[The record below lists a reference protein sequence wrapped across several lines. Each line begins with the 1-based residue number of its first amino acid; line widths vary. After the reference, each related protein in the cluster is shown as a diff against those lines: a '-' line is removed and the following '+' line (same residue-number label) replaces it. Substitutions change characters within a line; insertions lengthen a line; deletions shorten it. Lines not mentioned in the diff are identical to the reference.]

1 MFVSLLA
8 LAAATTTAAD
18 APAPAPAPE
27 VIENQDVVVTASR
40 SGEAVPVLDV
50 PASVSVIDPQAME
63 QRQIRIVSDV
73 LRDVPGV
80 SVSRSGGV
88 GSLTE
93 VRIRGTEANH
103 VLVLIDGIE
112 AADPYQGQY
121 DFGTLIADPD
131 ARIEVLRGQQ
141 SSLWGSDAIGGVIQY
156 ITLTGREAP
165 GFSVRAE
172 GGELGTISTA
182 ARAAGVAG
190 TLDYAVSGSWYRTK
204 GFPASFFG
212 TRDVGSDSVGASAKL
227 TWRPSDTF
235 SLTGVARY
243 SYTDADQFDTG
254 IVPGGP
260 TAPDGTPLQIPLDSP
275 GTSVTNEAFYASL
288 RADLSLADG
297 RWNTALTAQ
306 LADTTRDGFSAGER
320 SYGDKGRRWK
330 GMLETGYRLDTGAV
344 QHRLTGAVDV
354 EREEFRNTTP
364 QDATFPFFR
373 GQRSTDNIG
382 LVAQYELTAFEGLQA
397 GASIRHDIN
406 NRFADPTTYR
416 VQAGYRLPMG
426 LRVRGAWGTGVKN
439 PGYFELFGFTDGR
452 YIGNPNLKPEKS
464 TGWEAGADQTF
475 GGGRANIGATYFQSV
490 LTDEIFTTYLAPDFL
505 ATPANRNTRSR
516 QHGIE
521 AFANARPI
529 DQLRFDL
536 AYTWLSAKES
546 SVTEVR
552 RPNHSG
558 SLNVTVLS
566 RDQRFSTTFTA
577 RYVGRQTDVA
587 FTPFFTSVRVP
598 LKEYVLLNLAA
609 RYGIT
614 DHVELFGRVENL
626 LKERYYEV
634 FGYATA
640 GRAAYAGARVR
651 F

>member
-8 LAAATTTAAD
+8 LAAATAD
-18 APAPAPAPE
+18 APAPD
-27 VIENQDVVVTASR
+27 VIDDQAVVVTASR

-50 PASVSVIDPQAME
+50 PASVTVIDPAAME
-63 QRQIRIVSDV
+63 QRQVRIVSDV
-73 LRDVPGV
+73 LRDVPGI

-93 VRIRGTEANH
+93 IRVRGTEANH

-112 AADPYQGQY
+112 VADPFQGQY
-121 DFGTLIADPD
+121 DFGTLIADPE

-141 SSLWGSDAIGGVIQY
+141 SSLYGSDAIGGVIQY
-156 ITLTGREAP
+156 VTLTGREAP

-172 GGELGTISTA
+172 GGELGTVSTGV
-182 ARAAGVAG
+182 RAAGVAG
-190 TLDYAVSGSWYRTK
+190 TLDYAASGSWYRTK

-212 TRDVGSDSVGASAKL
+212 SRDVGSDSVGASAKL

-254 IVPGGP
+254 TVPGGP
-260 TAPDGTPLQIPLDSP
+260 AAPDGSALVIPIDSP
-275 GTSVTNEAFYASL
+275 GNSLTNEAIYASL
-288 RADLSLADG
+288 RADLTLADG

-306 LADTTRDGFSAGER
+306 FADTTRDSFAAGER
-320 SYGDKGRRWK
+320 GFSTWGRRWK
-330 GMLETGYRLDTGAV
+330 GMFETGYRLDTGAV

-373 GQRSTDNIG
+373 GRRTTDNVG

-416 VQAGYRLPMG
+416 IQAGYRLPMG

-439 PGYFELFGFTDGR
+439 PTYFELFGFTDGQ
-452 YIGNPNLKPEKS
+452 YIGNPDLQPEKS
-464 TGWEAGADQTF
+464 TGWEAGVDQTF
-475 GGGRANIGATYFQSV
+475 GGGRANVGATYFQSV
-490 LTDEIFTTYLAPDFL
+490 LTDEIRTVGFPSSPINLTG
-505 ATPANRNTRSR
+505 RSR

-546 SVTEVR
+546 QVAEVR

-587 FTPFFTSVRVP
+587 FTPFFSSVRVP
-598 LKEYVLLNLAA
+598 LKEYALLNLAA
-609 RYGIT
+609 RYGLT
-614 DHVELFGRVENL
+614 DNVELFGRVENML
-626 LKERYYEV
+626 NERYYEV